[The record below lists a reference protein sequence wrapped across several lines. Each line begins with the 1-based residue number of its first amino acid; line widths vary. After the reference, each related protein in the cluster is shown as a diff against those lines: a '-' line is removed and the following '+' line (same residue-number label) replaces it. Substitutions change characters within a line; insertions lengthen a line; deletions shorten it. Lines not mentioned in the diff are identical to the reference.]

1 MTGYT
6 YIMASRP
13 NGTLYIGVTSNLPKR
28 VYEHKNHVVKGFTD
42 KYNVDKLVYF
52 EETAEIEVAIA
63 REKQLKGWTRAKKIR
78 LIESTN
84 PEWRDLYEEII

>member
-6 YIMASRP
+6 YIMASKP

-28 VYEHKNHVVKGFTD
+28 MYEHKNHVVKGFTD

-84 PEWRDLYEEII
+84 PKWRDLYEEII

>member
-1 MTGYT
+1 
-6 YIMASRP
+6 MASKP

-28 VYEHKNHVVKGFTD
+28 MYEHKNHVVKGFTD

-84 PEWRDLYEEII
+84 PKWRDLYEEII